1 MSQFFRFIPITVLCL
16 LLAACYET
24 FPPVSSAVV
33 THRQG
38 VKPQG
43 ATQQLS
49 PEQIAS
55 VSAWLQD
62 HRWGWYPV
70 TATYGP
76 GILILATHA
85 DGTFSRINL
94 TQNVLSVG
102 QHQRSLSKEESRELH
117 SMIDTKNDR

>member
-1 MSQFFRFIPITVLCL
+1 MSPFFRFIPITVLCL

-24 FPPVSSAVV
+24 LPPVTSAVA

-38 VKPQG
+38 EKPQG
-43 ATQQLS
+43 AAQQLS

-62 HRWGWYPV
+62 HRWGWHPV

-76 GILILATHA
+76 GTLIVATHA
-85 DGTFSRINL
+85 DGTSSRINL
-94 TQNVLSVG
+94 TQNVLSLG
-102 QHQRSLSKEESRELH
+102 PHQHSLSMEESRELH
-117 SMIDTKNDR
+117 SMIGTKNDR